1 MVNHDL
7 AVEIGLFRT
16 CSHMISEKPQTGT
29 GEQYIC
35 PFAES
40 LTPTTAHRPES
51 ATSPHG
57 SPRTC
62 STTCHRDTNG
72 HRHGRDAAAPET
84 FAPGLPSMPARCGH
98 NGAAERLRARTRPQ
112 QGPLAEPAH
121 WPRASSPITASQ
133 KAAPQWERRL
143 ARNTEN
149 RTAWQVGQQSPE
161 NIPPLF
167 PGDGNRK
174 RLPGRDAGPPTWKNN
189 GRPTAQV
196 RLAGA
201 YRESTTAGGVRPAP
215 ALTGN
220 RYDPLSGAPQ
230 QAGFAHGYDGSNMG
244 ATGGRARSLPISCG

>member
-1 MVNHDL
+1 MRPPKWCAFATPVLAGYPEVVNHDL

-29 GEQYIC
+29 GEQYIR

-112 QGPLAEPAH
+112 QGPLAEPH
-121 WPRASSPITASQ
+121 TGL
-133 KAAPQWERRL
+133 APQARSRLRKRPPPNGNGASHATRKTAQHGRWDNSPRKSFRRSSQETETVKDCPAVTPVRPRERTTVGPPHKSGSRARTEKARRL
-143 ARNTEN
+143 SAFAR
-149 RTAWQVGQQSPE
+149 
-161 NIPPLF
+161 L
-167 PGDGNRK
+167 
-174 RLPGRDAGPPTWKNN
+174 
-189 GRPTAQV
+189 RP
-196 RLAGA
+196 
-201 YRESTTAGGVRPAP
+201 
-215 ALTGN
+215 
-220 RYDPLSGAPQ
+220 
-230 QAGFAHGYDGSNMG
+230 
-244 ATGGRARSLPISCG
+244 